1 MTILRIW
8 LSQIILIATAIQAF
22 SPPPMGIGALFR
34 PKNMSFEPN
43 LGEDDELIRAAK
55 FFTEAFW

>member
-8 LSQIILIATAIQAF
+8 MSQLFLLSTATYAF
-22 SPPPMGIGALFR
+22 SPPTLGIGALFR
-34 PKNMSFEPN
+34 PKNMLFEPN